1 MATKQPCSRVAS
13 PKKLLVDE
21 EVLRQGVTVRFPPKA
36 IIFAQGDPADK
47 IFYLRSG
54 LIKLY
59 FMSKEGYE
67 KTVLYSEEGN
77 FFGDAG
83 MLRGKP
89 YGITAVTVTAC
100 EIVAFTAEQFLDLF
114 RDNTE
119 FAEACLYSLA
129 EKLWATG
136 RQVNNLAFESGY
148 GKVVSA
154 LTYLARR
161 SGMPVEQGSGAVRV
175 EVTQQELAEMAGVSR
190 VTVSAAL
197 KDLQKSNVIS
207 TGRNTIVI
215 QNPKLLRL

>member
-1 MATKQPCSRVAS
+1 MGTKQPYSSVAS

-21 EVLRQGVTVRFPPKA
+21 EVLRRGLTVRFPPKA
-36 IIFAQGDPADK
+36 VIFAQGDPADK

-54 LIKLY
+54 MIKLY
-59 FMSKEGYE
+59 FMSREGYE

-89 YGITAVTVTAC
+89 YGITAVTVTGC
-100 EIVAFTAEQFLDLF
+100 EVVVFTVGQFLTLF
-114 RDNTE
+114 KENTE

-136 RQVNNLAFESGY
+136 RQVNNLAFETGY

-154 LTYLARR
+154 LAYVARH
-161 SGMPVEQGSGAVRV
+161 SGVPGGQEPGEVRV

-190 VTVSAAL
+190 VTVSATL
-197 KDLQKSNVIS
+197 KDLQKSNIIS
-207 TGRNTIVI
+207 TSRNAILV
-215 QNPKLLRL
+215 QNLELLRL

>member
-1 MATKQPCSRVAS
+1 MTKQPCSRVAS
-13 PKKLLVDE
+13 PKKLLVDA
-21 EVLRQGVTVRFPPKA
+21 EVLRQGLTVRFPPKA

-54 LIKLY
+54 MVKLY
-59 FMSKEGYE
+59 FIGREGYE

-83 MLRGKP
+83 VLRGKP
-89 YGITAVTVTAC
+89 YGITAVAVTAC
-100 EIVAFTAEQFLDLF
+100 EVVAFAAAQFLALF

-154 LTYLARR
+154 LTYLARH
-161 SGMPVEQGSGAVRV
+161 SGMPVEREAEAVRI

-190 VTVSAAL
+190 VTVSATL

-207 TGRNTIVI
+207 TSRNAILI
-215 QNPKLLRL
+215 QNPDLLR